1 MNKLKVICLS
11 LLTLIIFNLQAQKS
25 DEDEIRDIIT
35 SFTSAV
41 ELLRTEGSAAAPKVL
56 PFVSTSFRF
65 DTKVINLMNVVTHET
80 FDLKMV
86 QAFLEQMKASDLM
99 IDRNLGPLDDV
110 VSRGNLAYAK
120 YYNDYELYEND
131 RLISKG
137 RQFVELIFKKYDGKW
152 KIDWMTSLEVDDIEY
167 KGMCVCEIYE
177 NKGLKNIIT
186 ETIVPDGSSV
196 DFVQDKFS
204 IDESTEPK
212 NVRQGFRDYLWYS
225 NGAVHR
231 RNLDGS
237 KGEQITLAKSRQ
249 ELILN
254 LLKTEVYPDR
264 CFNVVRK
271 LK

>member
-1 MNKLKVICLS
+1 MNKLKVLFVS
-11 LLTLIIFNLQAQKS
+11 LLTLVIFNIQAQTE
-25 DEDEIRDIIT
+25 EDKIREIIM
-35 SFTSAV
+35 SFTKAV
-41 ELLRTEGSAAAPKVL
+41 QKLRSEGAAAAPEAT
-56 PFVSTSFRF
+56 SYISNSFRY
-65 DTKVINLMNVVTHET
+65 DAKIINVMNIVKVESYDFKTI
-80 FDLKMV
+80 
-86 QAFLEQMKASDLM
+86 QAYLSQLKASELS
-99 IDRNLGPLDDV
+99 IDRKLGPLDDV
-110 VSRGNLAYAK
+110 KVRGTLAYAK
-120 YYNDYELYEND
+120 YYSDYELFEND
-131 RLISKG
+131 RMISKG
-137 RQFVELIFKKYDGKW
+137 RRYVELIFRKYDNAW
-152 KIDWMTSLEVDDIEY
+152 KIDWMTSLEIDDIEY
-167 KGMCVCEIYE
+167 KGMCVCEIFE

-186 ETIVPDGSSV
+186 ETIVPDGSNV
-196 DFVQDKFS
+196 DFMNDKFS